1 MSTWPVWS
9 FSDSTLALK
18 QHALLSTLLGAALV
32 PIAAALAPLPE
43 TPLAFSL
50 TKPAIAASPLSKSL
64 QGKPVLVEV
73 YATWCSACQN
83 IKPVMNS
90 LRQKEGNSVHWVRF
104 DVSNPTAAKQSATR
118 AEKLGLSQFFKS
130 NRSQTSLVSIFNPET
145 GAAVNTFRAQ
155 TKIDP
160 YLKAIKTTRAML
172 NR

>member
-1 MSTWPVWS
+1 M
-9 FSDSTLALK
+9 
-18 QHALLSTLLGAALV
+18 
-32 PIAAALAPLPE
+32 
-43 TPLAFSL
+43 
-50 TKPAIAASPLSKSL
+50 
-64 QGKPVLVEV
+64 LVEV